1 MLGGLKGLQD
11 GEEETK
17 HSCLNQVRR
26 IVSFAVP
33 NGDHAV
39 LRTPNRP
46 VSIRIEPKLH
56 QAIEQ
61 GCRNSQPWL
70 RGQSVER
77 LDATSAIGL
86 N

>member
-17 HSCLNQVRR
+17 HSCSNRAMR
-26 IVSFAVP
+26 IEFSLVP
-33 NGDHAV
+33 SGDHAV
-39 LRTPNRP
+39 LRIPNRP
-46 VSIRIEPKLH
+46 VSNRIEPMLH

>member
-1 MLGGLKGLQD
+1 MLGGLMDLQD
-11 GEEETK
+11 DGEETK
-17 HSCLNQVRR
+17 HSCLNPVRK

-46 VSIRIEPKLH
+46 VSNRIEPTPH

-61 GCRNSQPWL
+61 GFRNSQPWL